1 LLDAQGTNDGMRS
14 KDNPFAQGKKYTDA
28 TLASHQHSPLFPAP
42 AAACDVWV
50 VSLLQPPQRLA
61 ARESLLSLSE
71 RERAAAFLLPLP
83 RRQVIVARAALR
95 LVLGRALGVP
105 PAAVRFTLNAHGKP
119 ALDPAGAL
127 RFNVSHSGDLA
138 LIAVASGFDVGV
150 DVEAHRRTDDLA
162 PLAASILGP
171 EDLARW
177 RAAAAVEGAAAF
189 YRIWTCKE
197 AVAKAIGRGLALD
210 FRALRISLAPG
221 RAAAVAALEPAWG
234 APGAWSLRELE
245 TQGGYCA
252 AVAAPTPGLA
262 VTQRTLVL

>member
-1 LLDAQGTNDGMRS
+1 MDGMRWR
-14 KDNPFAQGKKYTDA
+14 DQAPLAQEKKYTGR
-28 TLASHQHSPLFPAP
+28 TLAPHQQSPLFSAS

-61 ARESLLSLSE
+61 ALESLLAPPE

-83 RRQVIVARAALR
+83 RRQFIVARAALR
-95 LVLGRALGVP
+95 ILLGRALEIAP
-105 PAAVRFTLNAHGKP
+105 TAVRFALDAHGKP
-119 ALDPAGAL
+119 ALDPACAL

-150 DVEAHRRTDDLA
+150 DVEAHRRADDLA

-171 EDLARW
+171 EDLERW

-210 FRALRISLAPG
+210 FRSLRISLDPG
-221 RAAAVAALEPAWG
+221 RAAALAALEPAWG
-234 APGAWSLRELE
+234 EVGAWSLCELE
-245 TQGGYCA
+245 TQAGYCA

-262 VTQRTLVL
+262 VTLRTLVL